1 MSRQAREKSITLL
14 RAYRKAEILE
24 RLVDYCLTE
33 DMALNQVNLSPITRA
48 TQWLEEA
55 EQQGRID
62 KYGNLI
68 A

>member
-1 MSRQAREKSITLL
+1 MSKQAREKSIILL
-14 RAYRKAEILE
+14 RAYRKADMLE
-24 RLVDYCLTE
+24 KLVDYCLTE

-62 KYGNLI
+62 KYGNLT